1 MHGFQGKPFAWLLA
15 LLLTACQ
22 ATTPISPAEG
32 SGTWTP
38 EPSPS
43 PGQALAVPRHFDVE
57 GHRGARGLKPE
68 NTLPAF
74 ETALDL
80 GVTTLELDLH
90 LTADDVLV
98 IWHDHLIKPNKCRL
112 DPMPGGPQAPDPD
125 DPSVSPQDL
134 WIRHLTYAQV
144 RQYRCDRNPNP
155 DRFPLQDPGPTA
167 LAGDDYRIPRLEDLF
182 DFVERYA
189 AAADKPPDR
198 RENAARVQFDMET
211 KRRPDLPE
219 TIGDGFNGRDPG
231 LFERLLVQLIQD
243 RGLVERSIVQS
254 FDHRSLWAV
263 RRLDPAIR
271 LSALARAP
279 MAVKPLA
286 AQGAAIYS
294 PRGDFLTPSV
304 VQEAHAQ
311 GLLVI
316 PWTVNDPQEMRR
328 YIEWGVDGLISDR
341 PDLVLDLIRRE
352 P

>member
-1 MHGFQGKPFAWLLA
+1 MHGFHGTSFVWLLA

-22 ATTPISPAEG
+22 TASPFSPAEEF
-32 SGTWTP
+32 GTRTP
-38 EPSPS
+38 APALSTE
-43 PGQALAVPRHFDVE
+43 QALAVPRHFDVE

-98 IWHDHLIKPNKCRL
+98 IWHDPAIKPNKCRL
-112 DPMPGGPQAPDPD
+112 DPLPGGPPAPDPD
-125 DPSVSPQDL
+125 DPTVPPQDL
-134 WIRHLTYAQV
+134 WIRRLTYAQV

-155 DRFPLQDPGPTA
+155 ERFPLQDPGPTA
-167 LAGDDYRIPRLEDLF
+167 LAGDDYRIARLEDLF

-189 AAADKPPDR
+189 AAADKPLAR

-219 TIGDGFNGRDPG
+219 TIGDGFDGRSPG
-231 LFERLLVQLIQD
+231 LFERLLVQLIQE

-254 FDHRSLWAV
+254 FDHRSLWAI
-263 RRLDPAIR
+263 RQLDPAIR

-286 AQGAAIYS
+286 AQGAAIYA
-294 PRGDFLTPSV
+294 PRGDFLTPAV

-316 PWTVNDPQEMRR
+316 PWTVNDPEEMRR

-341 PDLVLDLIRRE
+341 PDLVLNLIRSE